1 MGLIDIYDAQ
11 LSTIGAILLQP
22 QLMGEASVLLRAD
35 DFTHPACRAA
45 WAGMTKIFRAG
56 QEIDPVLLLDALTGH
71 DGAREFIAAAM
82 KAAPA
87 VGNFRGHVDALK
99 RESMS
104 SRLRE
109 IGLQLSE
116 TTQLDDA
123 LDLLD
128 KANAVSIQRHARERR
143 SMEQMLK
150 SFGDRHSDQRAPE
163 WLPWPFEPLNKGIKV
178 AGGKYLI
185 IGGYPS
191 DGKTAFALSCA
202 MRQAQAHRKTI
213 FYSFETDA
221 DTVEDRLLANIAGVD
236 LGRIQDNSLQEDDW
250 TAFGQSFQ
258 AAEWPFEV
266 VNAAGMTVD
275 DIRADA
281 LANRATV
288 IYIDYLQLISI
299 GRSSR
304 NMSRFEEVSEISR
317 QLQQFAKSTGIT
329 VVALSQ
335 MARPQADKKGN
346 VPEPTMHNL
355 RESGQI
361 EQDADVIML
370 LYRMDQK
377 DIRAPRRITVAKN
390 KEGRT
395 GRWWLDFDGSRQR
408 FSFSGKQDRENMP
421 TPVTNAHNTPVL
433 GKQMSFPVITGED
446 DALPF
451 N

>member
-1 MGLIDIYDAQ
+1 MGLIDIYSAQ

-22 QLMGEASVLLRAD
+22 SLMGEASTLLRGD
-35 DFTHPACRAA
+35 DFTHPSCRAA
-45 WAGMTKIFRAG
+45 WNAMAKIFREG
-56 QEIDPVLLLDALTGH
+56 QEVDVVLLLDALTGH
-71 DGAREFIAAAM
+71 DGARDLIVAAM
-82 KAAPA
+82 KAAPDA
-87 VGNFRGHVDALK
+87 GNFRSHVDALK

-109 IGLQLSE
+109 LGKQLSE
-116 TTQLDDA
+116 TVELDDA
-123 LDLLD
+123 LALLD
-128 KANAVSIQRHARERR
+128 KANAVSIQRNARERR

-150 SFGDRHSDQRAPE
+150 SFGDRHSDQRTPD
-163 WLPWPFEPLNKGIKV
+163 WLPWPFEVLNKGIKV
-178 AGGKYLI
+178 SGGKYLI

-202 MRQAQAHRKTI
+202 MKQAQAGRKTI
-213 FYSFETDA
+213 FYSLETDT
-221 DTVEDRLLANIAGVD
+221 DTVEDRLLANISGVD
-236 LGRIQDNSLQEDDW
+236 MSRIQDNQLKDDDW
-250 TAFGQSFQ
+250 AAYAQSC
-258 AAEWPFEV
+258 AAAGWPFEV
-266 VNAAGMTVD
+266 VSAAGMTVD

-281 LANRATV
+281 LANRAAV

-317 QLQQFAKSTGIT
+317 RLQQFAKSTGIT
-329 VVALSQ
+329 VIALSQ

-408 FSFSGKQDRENMP
+408 FSVSEKQERTNMPKPVGRHTP
-421 TPVTNAHNTPVL
+421 TPVI
-433 GKQMSFPVITGED
+433 GEQQSFAVISGQD
-446 DALPF
+446 PNCPF